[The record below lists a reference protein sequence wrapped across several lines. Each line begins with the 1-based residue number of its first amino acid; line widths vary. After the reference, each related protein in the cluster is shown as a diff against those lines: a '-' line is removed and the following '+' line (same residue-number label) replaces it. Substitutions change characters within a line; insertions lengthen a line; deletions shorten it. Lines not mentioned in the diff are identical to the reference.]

1 MGDALHFPRM
11 VAETLTGHSLVLP
24 DSLDER
30 LAIVV
35 LVFRRSAQP
44 IADSWTHPV
53 ARRYPDHP
61 AVSWFEL
68 PILAGGWR
76 MMSGFIDGGMRAGI
90 PPARHEHVA
99 TFYGDT
105 DRVRRALEID
115 DLDSAYPFLIDDR
128 GAVLWRESG
137 WAHAKKL
144 HELFAIVDSRV
155 GHVDA
160 RPLDRPSDPR

>member
-1 MGDALHFPRM
+1 MDHELRFPRI
-11 VAETLTGHSLVLP
+11 VAETLTGQSLVLP
-24 DSLDER
+24 DSLDNG

-53 ARRYPDHP
+53 ARRYPSHA
-61 AVSWFEL
+61 AVSWYEI
-68 PILAGGWR
+68 PVLAGGWR

-105 DRVRRALEID
+105 GRIRRALEIE
-115 DLDSAYPFLIDDR
+115 DLDSAYPFLIDDG
-128 GAVLWRESG
+128 GAVLWCDSG

-144 HELFAIVDSRV
+144 HELFGIVEARIA
-155 GHVDA
+155 GRADA
-160 RPLDRPSDPR
+160 PLDRPSGPQ